1 MRKYIALLLFLLLI
15 TAVVL
20 SSRIPA
26 ISSPGAIEARYEVV
40 AKGFRVGNIR
50 TSQRTAN
57 EGGVKV
63 VHFEN
68 RTAVKASFLW
78 FRYNLLTSERAVIK
92 GENLV
97 SYSLNKKEKGAD
109 VTTEGRLDGDT
120 FRFNVNKNSKKRTIA
135 IPRSSYDHTTMEC
148 PEATMDFGAKGK
160 TVLRMLDTEYMTV
173 VERSYRLV
181 REELYRIGDREY
193 HCRIV
198 DFTDPNKSCRRWIGK
213 EGDAVILF
221 RQDGKSRDGSY
232 SVRATALN
240 RTGRDHLL

>member
-1 MRKYIALLLFLLLI
+1 MKKYIALLLFILLI
-15 TAVVL
+15 SVVVL
-20 SSRIPA
+20 ISRIPA
-26 ISSPGAIEARYEVV
+26 ISSEGAVEAKYDVV
-40 AKGFRVGNIR
+40 AKGFRVGNIL
-50 TSQRTAN
+50 TSQRSAD
-57 EGGVKV
+57 EVGIKV
-63 VHFEN
+63 VHYEN
-68 RTAVKASFLW
+68 RTAVNASFLW
-78 FRYNLLTSERAVIK
+78 FSYNLMTSERAVIK

-97 SYSLNKKEKGAD
+97 SYSLHKKVKGEE
-109 VTTEGRLDGDT
+109 VTAEGRLDGDT
-120 FRFNVNKNSKKRTIA
+120 FRFDLYENGKKRTIA
-135 IPRSSYDHTTMEC
+135 IRRSSYDHTTMEC

-193 HCRIV
+193 RCRIV